1 MWKSCW
7 ASGYT
12 EITAAGFRRPRIC
25 FATYAFA
32 KPNHYSHKKRQAS
45 GKACRFCNRRP
56 ITKYLKYVEILLPAN
71 DAAGDFCPCVAGRL
85 RSEIVGIAVDHYS
98 PSDDLLHTEAVCPYR
113 QIRPA
118 TALHQRRKIPRV
130 ARMSCSSRIIVAAR
144 LRKSL
149 TATLLSLMNMKGKE
163 SGFAVLGKSRDLCHH
178 QNTFA
183 LLIKP
188 YLSGQARCVRPSP
201 DMRHRTRAV

>member
-1 MWKSCW
+1 MLLRNPVL
-7 ASGYT
+7 T
-12 EITAAGFRRPRIC
+12 P
-25 FATYAFA
+25 A
-32 KPNHYSHKKRQAS
+32 KNDKLLTKLVVFY
-45 GKACRFCNRRP
+45 NRRP
-56 ITKYLKYVEILLPAN
+56 ITKHLKYAEILLLAN

-85 RSEIVGIAVDHYS
+85 RTEIIGIAVDHYG
-98 PSDDLLHTEAVCPYR
+98 PSDDLLHTEAVCPHR
-113 QIRPA
+113 QIGA
-118 TALHQRRKIPRV
+118 AAALHQRRKISRV
-130 ARMSCSSRIIVAAR
+130 ARMSCSFRIIVAAR

-163 SGFAVLGKSRDLCHH
+163 AGLAVLGKSRDLCHH
-178 QNTFA
+178 QNTIA